1 MTELARGTRSKS
13 PSQDDDPPTP
23 ESHDSLFSLSDDE
36 PGTDSIG
43 DREDQLPQERCGIA
57 AVQEAPP
64 IPGLYFF
71 PAILP
76 ASLEAELL
84 CDISQQGLLAPEHGR
99 DQAMLF
105 GRYKEDPEGTDEMG
119 KTGLPL
125 WADGLVRTLA
135 KLLQGHLEPRVWS
148 LLFPDQPLAS
158 ISRRSSKRLK
168 TMRESPAMIT
178 QPCRSRQLIINHYTP
193 GQGITPHID
202 LPTRFGDGIILCSL
216 QSGIAMDFTRD
227 EGEGRESK
235 KRKVDAEPVSDRY
248 SLWLPPRSALILS
261 GEARWRWKHGIS
273 ARHGDYV
280 AVESSQSTA
289 KEDAAWN
296 SSQEYKRR
304 QERTSVT
311 IRWLKP
317 GADVVGQG

>member
-1 MTELARGTRSKS
+1 MIELARGTRSKS
-13 PSQDDDPPTP
+13 PSQGDDPPTP

-36 PGTDSIG
+36 PSTDSIG
-43 DREDQLPQERCGIA
+43 DREDQSPQEGCEVVA
-57 AVQEAPP
+57 SDEAPP

-71 PAILP
+71 PTILP

-105 GRYKEDPEGTDEMG
+105 GRYREDPEGTNEMG

-148 LLFPDQPLAS
+148 LLFPDQPLVS

-168 TMRESPAMIT
+168 SMRESPSLI

-202 LPTRFGDGIILCSL
+202 LKTRFGDGIILCSL
-216 QSGIAMDFTRD
+216 QSGIAMDFTRA
-227 EGEGRESK
+227 EGEEREPK
-235 KRKVDAEPVSDRY
+235 KRKFGAEPVSDQY
-248 SLWLPPRSALILS
+248 SLWLPPRSVLILS

-273 ARHGDYV
+273 ARHSDYV
-280 AVESSQSTA
+280 GVEPSQCTG
-289 KEDAAWN
+289 KEVKALHRG
-296 SSQEYKRR
+296 QEHRKR

-317 GADVVGQG
+317 GADIVGEG